1 MGTRAAMR
9 AMYCP
14 CGERIVG
21 NNDEEL
27 VQRAYE
33 HLRAEHPDLA
43 SKYTSEDILV
53 FAFDL

>member
-1 MGTRAAMR
+1 
-9 AMYCP
+9 MYCP